1 MFSSLDVTTAEC
13 QFPTDKA
20 MILRAVE
27 QQHGS
32 AYAFNTKLKLQLLL
46 EPLSYRCGVCCS
58 MCQKNVTLKPKNL
71 NMFRNWILKATIQ
84 AYSLIFLQANLTC
97 QSCKVVV
104 NP

>member
-58 MCQKNVTLKPKNL
+58 MCQAGPPPAGLSGFGCRPVAASGTRLPG
-71 NMFRNWILKATIQ
+71 
-84 AYSLIFLQANLTC
+84 
-97 QSCKVVV
+97 
-104 NP
+104 